1 VVWSKTTPPK
11 PEIINATIYHMVY
24 VRHIF
29 QECISI
35 IIMEFPI
42 NEILPH
48 GENVLQ
54 R

>member
-1 VVWSKTTPPK
+1 VWIKPLQPK
-11 PEIINATIYHMVY
+11 PDIINATIYHIVY

-48 GENVLQ
+48 GEKVLQ

>member
-1 VVWSKTTPPK
+1 VWSKPLHRK
-11 PEIINATIYHMVY
+11 PEIINETIYHMVY
-24 VRHIF
+24 VHHIF

-48 GENVLQ
+48 GEIVLQ